1 MDLTTGKRILSKTY
15 CGSAAYA
22 APEILQGQPYNP
34 KLYDIWSLGCILFI
48 MLCGSM
54 PYDDRDVRKMLK
66 TQLETKVKFPSRT
79 NEKLD
84 PFAKDLIYHMLEV
97 DVTKRY
103 NIDKVLKHKWL
114 EDLNRD
120 SIQTLILPPIRNP
133 LKTPS
138 G

>member
-1 MDLTTGKRILSKTY
+1 VDLKTGKRILSKTY

-48 MLCGSM
+48 MLCSSM
-54 PYDDRDVRKMLK
+54 PYDDRDVKKMLK
-66 TQLETKVKFPSRT
+66 TQLESKVKFPSRT
-79 NEKLD
+79 NDKLD
-84 PFAKDLIYHMLEV
+84 PMARDLIHHMLEV

-114 EDLNRD
+114 EELNRA
-120 SIQTLILPPIRNP
+120 STQTLVLPLTKNQH
-133 LKTPS
+133 KTPS